1 MAQGNRIRRVA
12 ERVRTELPTLLARSV
27 RDPGL
32 LGVTITDVRMTADL
46 QLARVYYTLLNDS
59 DHRSAA
65 RGLRRAQPYLRRAI
79 GQRLQ
84 LRQVPEIRFLYDDS
98 AERQDRIARI
108 FDDIER
114 ERRETGGFAGDD
126 AAAVDPEDRA
136 AAVDPEDRDDA

>member
-12 ERVRTELPTLLARSV
+12 ERVRTELSTLLARSV

-32 LGVTITDVRMTADL
+32 LGITVTDVRMTADL
-46 QLARVYYTLLNDS
+46 QLARVYYTLLTDS

-84 LRQVPEIRFLYDDS
+84 LRQVPEIIFEYDDS

-108 FDDIER
+108 FDEIER
-114 ERRETGGFAGDD
+114 ERRETGDSTGDNPTAG
-126 AAAVDPEDRA
+126 
-136 AAVDPEDRDDA
+136 DPEDRDGA

>member
-12 ERVRTELPTLLARSV
+12 QRVRTELSTLLARSV

-32 LGVTITDVRMTADL
+32 LGVTVTDVRMTADL
-46 QLARVYYTLLNDS
+46 QLARVYYTLLDGS
-59 DHRSAA
+59 DRRSAA
-65 RGLRRAQPYLRRAI
+65 RGLRRAQAYLRREI

-108 FDDIER
+108 FDELEQQQDLLRSPGGEPGR
-114 ERRETGGFAGDD
+114 PGET
-126 AAAVDPEDRA
+126 EDTDG
-136 AAVDPEDRDDA
+136 V

>member
-12 ERVRTELPTLLARSV
+12 QRVRTELSTLLARSV

-32 LGVTITDVRMTADL
+32 LGVTVTDVRMTADL
-46 QLARVYYTLLNDS
+46 QLARVYYTLLDGS
-59 DHRSAA
+59 DRRGAA
-65 RGLRRAQPYLRRAI
+65 RGLRRAQAWLRREI

-108 FDDIER
+108 FDELEQQRDALRAPAGEPDR
-114 ERRETGGFAGDD
+114 PVETEETDGA
-126 AAAVDPEDRA
+126 
-136 AAVDPEDRDDA
+136 